1 MPCALVALCVLAGC
15 GGHDREPEVG
25 NDMLLT
31 VGDSTLT
38 MADVLRRVPAGID
51 RADSMRIIESLCDS
65 WLRTR
70 LLEDLGR
77 RNIPDM
83 DDIDRLAQDYRNR
96 LIVMRYCRM
105 MREDNPSSV
114 DEDSVRRYYLHHRA
128 GMLLDRPLVK
138 GIYIK
143 VADDA
148 AQLSDV
154 RRWVRT
160 ASQSAVDNLERYGL
174 RNAMQYDYFMDAW
187 ADWES
192 IADRIPYRF
201 GDAETFLKDNRDFE
215 TTAAGAIYM
224 LHVSDYL
231 PAGSPMPYSFAAAR
245 IRELLAARSDEQFER
260 ELINSLYREA
270 RKAGRLDK
278 GLYDPSTG
286 HLTINIENK
295 K

>member
-1 MPCALVALCVLAGC
+1 MLAGC
-15 GGHDREPEVG
+15 GERDSEPDEAEDV
-25 NDMLLT
+25 LLT

-38 MADVLRRVPAGID
+38 MADVLRHVPAGLD
-51 RADSMRIIESLCDS
+51 RADSLRMIESLCDS

-83 DDIDRLAQDYRNR
+83 EEIERLAQDYRNR

-105 MREDNPSSV
+105 MREDNPSAVS
-114 DEDSVRRYYLHHRA
+114 EDSVRRYYLRNMA
-128 GMLLDRPLVK
+128 EMLLDRPLVK

-148 AQLSDV
+148 SQLSDV

-187 ADWES
+187 VDWES

-201 GDAETFLKDNRDFE
+201 GDAEAFLKENRDFE

-224 LHVSDYL
+224 LHISDYL
-231 PAGSPMPYSFAAAR
+231 PAGNPMPYSFAASR
-245 IRELLAARSDEQFER
+245 IRELLAAKADEQFER
-260 ELINSLYREA
+260 NLINSLYRDA

-286 HLTINIENK
+286 HLTFDSETK